1 MAQRQDIDVTE
12 PVPAKARHYVE
23 SGVGGFSDLL
33 SLETWHF
40 LPDFSRCSPIF
51 SGMSK
56 NSRPSHE
63 KISSGKRWIFRVLSI
78 AFIGLLGVY
87 TAETFLRWQQGK
99 IAQSDVL
106 APGMVQYD
114 PDLGWKLTPGWS
126 GRHDNAEFSASYS
139 INALGLRN
147 DAPVQVR
154 IPGNRLT
161 LVVGDSFTFGLGVN
175 DDATFVHQLNASHP
189 PGTSFSNASMPGF
202 STDQQAL
209 LIEQRLLSL
218 TPDRILLVVYLGND
232 LFDNLRPFPLQV
244 SSAKPYFAVTEK
256 GLELRNHPVPK
267 QRKPPSSGPEG
278 LVAAVW
284 GEDIAQWP
292 WRTRLEQ
299 QSELFRVFSQQLLLQ
314 SDYRAVLRTR
324 FKPETDLFQKIMDEI
339 ATACQKRG
347 VKLVIVTLAG
357 RSFVTDPGS
366 VSAQYQELFRDQV
379 VSYAKARQ
387 IEAIDV
393 AGLMQASF
401 KQQRKDWFYP
411 NDGHLNPAGHKV
423 VAELLQARLSD

>member
-1 MAQRQDIDVTE
+1 MSTTLA
-12 PVPAKARHYVE
+12 P
-23 SGVGGFSDLL
+23 
-33 SLETWHF
+33 
-40 LPDFSRCSPIF
+40 SR
-51 SGMSK
+51 
-56 NSRPSHE
+56 E
-63 KISSGKRWIFRVLSI
+63 KISSGKRWTFRVLTV
-78 AFIGLLGVY
+78 AFIGLLGIY
-87 TAETFLRWQQGK
+87 AAESALRWRQGN

-114 PDLGWKLTPGWS
+114 PDLGWRLTPGWS
-126 GRHDNAEFSASYS
+126 GRHDHKEFSATYS

-175 DDATFVHQLNASHP
+175 DDETFVHHLNGTHP
-189 PGTSFSNASMPGF
+189 PGISFSNGSIPGF

-209 LIEQRLLSL
+209 LIGKRLLSL
-218 TPDRILLVVYLGND
+218 TPDRILLVVYLSND
-232 LFDNLRPFPLQV
+232 LFDNRRAFPLQV
-244 SSAKPYFAVTEK
+244 SSPKPYFAVTEK

-267 QRKPPSSGPEG
+267 QRKPPSSGPDG

-299 QSELFRVFSQQLLLQ
+299 QSELFRIFSQQLLPQ

-324 FKPETDLFQKIMDEI
+324 FTSETDLFQMLMDEI

-347 VKLVIVTLAG
+347 VNLVIVTLAG

-387 IEAIDV
+387 IAAIDV

>member
-1 MAQRQDIDVTE
+1 MSTTSA
-12 PVPAKARHYVE
+12 P
-23 SGVGGFSDLL
+23 
-33 SLETWHF
+33 
-40 LPDFSRCSPIF
+40 SR
-51 SGMSK
+51 
-56 NSRPSHE
+56 E
-63 KISSGKRWIFRVLSI
+63 KISSGKRWTFRVLTV
-78 AFIGLLGVY
+78 AFIGLLGTY
-87 TAETFLRWQQGK
+87 AAESVLRWRQGN
-99 IAQSDVL
+99 IDQSDVL

-114 PDLGWKLTPGWS
+114 PDLGWRLTPGWS
-126 GRHDNAEFSASYS
+126 GRHDHKEFSATYS
-139 INALGLRN
+139 INALGFRN
-147 DAPVQVR
+147 DAPLQVR

-175 DDATFVHQLNASHP
+175 DDATFVHHLNATHP
-189 PGTSFSNASMPGF
+189 PGISFSNGSIPGF

-209 LIEQRLLSL
+209 LIGKHLLSL

-232 LFDNLRPFPLQV
+232 LFDNRRAFPLQV
-244 SSAKPYFAVTEK
+244 SSPKPYFTVTEK

-299 QSELFRVFSQQLLLQ
+299 QSELFRIFSQQLLPE
-314 SDYRAVLRTR
+314 SDYRDVLRTR
-324 FKPETDLFQKIMDEI
+324 FKPETDLFNKIMDEI

-366 VSAQYQELFRDQV
+366 VSAQYQGLFREQV
-379 VSYAKARQ
+379 VSYAKVRQ

-393 AGLMQASF
+393 AGLMQSRF
-401 KQQRKDWFYP
+401 QQQRKDWFYP

>member
-1 MAQRQDIDVTE
+1 
-12 PVPAKARHYVE
+12 
-23 SGVGGFSDLL
+23 
-33 SLETWHF
+33 
-40 LPDFSRCSPIF
+40 
-51 SGMSK
+51 
-56 NSRPSHE
+56 
-63 KISSGKRWIFRVLSI
+63 
-78 AFIGLLGVY
+78 
-87 TAETFLRWQQGK
+87 
-99 IAQSDVL
+99 
-106 APGMVQYD
+106 VQYD

-244 SSAKPYFAVTEK
+244 SSAKPYFAVT
-256 GLELRNHPVPK
+256 GQGMELRNHPVPK
-267 QRKPPSSGPEG
+267 QRKPAADGPEG

-284 GEDIAQWP
+284 GKDVSQWP
-292 WRTRLEQ
+292 WRTRFEQ
-299 QSELFRVFSQQLLLQ
+299 QSELFRIFSQKLLPV
-314 SDYRAVLRTR
+314 SDYRGMLRTR
-324 FKPETDLFQKIMDEI
+324 FAPEMALFERILERI
-339 ATACQKRG
+339 AADCQRRG

-357 RSFVTDPGS
+357 RSFVNEPGS
-366 VSAQYQELFRDQV
+366 VSAQYQEVFREQV
-379 VSYAKARQ
+379 LSHAKARLLGV
-387 IEAIDV
+387 IDV
-393 AGLMQASF
+393 AGLMQERYL
-401 KQQRKDWFYP
+401 KENREWFYP
-411 NDGHLNPAGHKV
+411 NDGHLNPAGHQV
-423 VAELLQARLSD
+423 VAELLQAELAKE